1 MKFLNTP
8 QLLNSV
14 KRSFL
19 PALAAAALFASPV
32 HAQIGLDAEDELCHA
47 YTENVVLSYFL
58 QKNGAS
64 KTQVE
69 TALNEYF
76 AYTYE
81 SDDVK
86 NFLEEVT
93 GPLVGAVGTFP
104 KNLSDAEIASRTG
117 IFDTLCRRNIALFKE
132 NGTIHQ

>member
-1 MKFLNTP
+1 MKFLNS
-8 QLLNSV
+8 QLLV
-14 KRSFL
+14 TAKRSLL

-32 HAQIGLDAEDELCHA
+32 HAQSGLDAEDELCHV
-47 YTENVVLSYFL
+47 YTENVALSYYL
-58 QKNGAS
+58 QKHGAS

-76 AYTYE
+76 AYTY
-81 SDDVK
+81 DNADVTD
-86 NFLEEVT
+86 FLGEVT
-93 GPLVGAVGTFP
+93 GPSVGAVGTFP
-104 KNLSDAEIASRTG
+104 KNLSEAEIASRTD